1 MSSDASTGT
10 DNEEVD
16 EQAPRSN
23 GAGPSTDPAAALE
36 PSAAAVPAGSA
47 TNIDAAAEEEDGDNF
62 EPSFFEDPSQV
73 LKTIVIV
80 IVLVAAIY
88 IAVPKIAGL
97 DDALVELGKASR
109 WWIGAAVLAT
119 VLTFAADIA
128 LFRGVVGRDVVE
140 INWGECYQIN
150 MAGLAA
156 TRLFSAGG
164 AGGILLTY
172 WAVSYTHLT
181 LPTNREV

>member
-1 MSSDASTGT
+1 M
-10 DNEEVD
+10 
-16 EQAPRSN
+16 
-23 GAGPSTDPAAALE
+23 
-36 PSAAAVPAGSA
+36 
-47 TNIDAAAEEEDGDNF
+47 
-62 EPSFFEDPSQV
+62 
-73 LKTIVIV
+73 IV

-140 INWGECYQIN
+140 INWSECYQIN

-164 AGGILLTY
+164 AGGIILTY
-172 WAVSYTHLT
+172 WAL
-181 LPTNREV
+181 RKAGM